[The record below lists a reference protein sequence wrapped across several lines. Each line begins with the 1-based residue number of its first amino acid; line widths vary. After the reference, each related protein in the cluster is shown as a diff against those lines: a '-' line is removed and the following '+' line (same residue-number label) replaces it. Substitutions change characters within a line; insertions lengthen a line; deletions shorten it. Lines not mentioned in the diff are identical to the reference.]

1 MNKKLTGLVA
11 GAAGGVLLLSGGT
24 YALWSDDGTVD
35 GGTITSGN
43 LDVVVLDGQWTDESA
58 DRSDQ
63 GHAIDLTDFRI
74 VPGDTIQGSFG
85 VDVGLEGDNMLAELA
100 LSGGDLSDALADG
113 LSLEYVVRDS
123 SGDEVAS
130 SSGAADG
137 VTVALASEDNEN
149 SDTVAEVPATVDD
162 SAEFTLDVAVTFD
175 EDTSEQELTQTQA
188 ALADA
193 GVALTQVRSGEGFN

>member
-11 GAAGGVLLLSGGT
+11 GAAGGALLLSGAT

-43 LDVVVLDGQWTDESA
+43 LDVAVLDGQWTDESA

-100 LSGGDLSDALADG
+100 LSGGDLSDDLAEG

-123 SGDEVAS
+123 SGAEVAS

-137 VTVALASEDNEN
+137 VTVALASQDNEN
-149 SDTVAEVPATVDD
+149 SDTVADVPATVDD

-193 GVALTQVRSGEGFN
+193 GVSLTQVRSGEGFN

>member
-123 SGDEVAS
+123 SGDEVAA

-137 VTVALASEDNEN
+137 VTVALAAEDNEN
-149 SDTVAEVPATVDD
+149 SDTVAEVPAAVDD
-162 SAEFTLDVAVTFD
+162 SAEFTLEVAVTFD